1 MVAQMFEQQI
11 WPFESPLRQF
21 KHIEPYA
28 IQNIERFNLQIHALR
43 DMDEKEVGLAVRNVR
58 VGPKV
63 KHCAEY
69 FPSVEIDAK
78 IQPITRGVIRVKLY
92 IKPTF
97 KWNNNYH
104 GKASENFWVWV
115 EDPDNDTIYHLETC
129 SITRMACMKEENI
142 ELVFTIPLVEPRP
155 SQYLVRVS
163 SDRWMRKFV
172 FILKHEANTCYL
184 QMLCICIHYHSKIYN
199 YLKVSHHIP
208 TY

>member
-11 WPFESPLRQF
+11 WPFETPLRQF
-21 KHIEPYA
+21 KHIEQYA
-28 IQNIERFNLQIHALR
+28 IQNIERFNMQIHALI

-92 IKPTF
+92 IKPNF

-129 SITRMACMKEENI
+129 SVTRTTCMNEENI

-163 SDRWMRKFV
+163 SDRWMRKWIF
-172 FILKHEANTCYL
+172 N
-184 QMLCICIHYHSKIYN
+184 N
-199 YLKVSHHIP
+199 YTKLN
-208 TY
+208 